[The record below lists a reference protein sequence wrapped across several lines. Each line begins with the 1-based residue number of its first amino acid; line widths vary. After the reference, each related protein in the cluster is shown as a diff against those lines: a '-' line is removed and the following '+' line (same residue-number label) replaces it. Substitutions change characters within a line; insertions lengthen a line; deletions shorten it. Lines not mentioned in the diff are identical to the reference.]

1 MEYLWLFGLM
11 FFTLTFQVVVIFYL
25 LAKYK
30 EAKYNATRWEP
41 PF

>member
-1 MEYLWLFGLM
+1 MFLFFAML
-11 FFTLTFQVVVIFYL
+11 FVLVFQLVVIFYL

-30 EAKYNATRWEP
+30 EANYNATRWEP